1 MLVLISQAIMA
12 ICLSLLGLEHKQGK
26 RTADEDLF
34 NLQTKDKTQIKKK
47 KKANFMNFV
56 LHKPLA
62 SVNSHELEADFYKV

>member
-47 KKANFMNFV
+47 KGK
-56 LHKPLA
+56 LHEFCFAQTTCL
-62 SVNSHELEADFYKV
+62 SQFS